1 MKERKPLGKV
11 ALNLLVTVG
20 FLAAAIGLS
29 FLLSELYDDN
39 NTFAMPVF
47 ILSVLLI
54 ARYTDGYVYGIVAAL
69 IGTFCVNLLFTYPIG
84 RFDVITAEY
93 PLTFAVMFIV
103 SMTVSTMTTTIKRV
117 EKLRFEADRAKM
129 NANLLRAIA
138 HDIRTPLASIKGAS
152 SALMDQ
158 RLTES
163 NKEELIRGIDSDA
176 QWLINMTENLL
187 TVTKVTGD
195 DVKLHKSEE
204 VLEEI
209 VGSAI
214 VRYRKN
220 SRSLPVNVTMPDA
233 ILIVPMDATLI
244 EQVLINLFE
253 NVTNHARGAT
263 AIWVDIVSEGKN
275 AKISVEDDGEG
286 IPAELMPELFEGNV
300 QKSTQRRVD
309 DTRNMGIGLSV
320 CRTIIRLHGGEME
333 AGKSSHGGAAVRFR
347 LPCEEEVENVE

>member
-1 MKERKPLGKV
+1 MKVRKPLWNV
-11 ALNLLVTVG
+11 IRNLLITAS

-47 ILSVLLI
+47 ILAVLLI

-69 IGTFCVNLLFTYPIG
+69 VGTLCVNLLFTYPIG
-84 RFDVITAEY
+84 TFDVITAEY
-93 PLTFAVMFIV
+93 PLTFAVMLIV
-103 SMTVSTMTTTIKRV
+103 STVVSTMTTTIKRV

-158 RLTES
+158 QLTEK
-163 NKEELIRGIDSDA
+163 NKEDLLKEIDSDA

-195 DVKLHKSEE
+195 DVDLHKNDE

-214 VRYRKN
+214 V
-220 SRSLPVNVTMPDA
+220 P
-233 ILIVPMDATLI
+233 
-244 EQVLINLFE
+244 
-253 NVTNHARGAT
+253 
-263 AIWVDIVSEGKN
+263 
-275 AKISVEDDGEG
+275 
-286 IPAELMPELFEGNV
+286 
-300 QKSTQRRVD
+300 
-309 DTRNMGIGLSV
+309 
-320 CRTIIRLHGGEME
+320 
-333 AGKSSHGGAAVRFR
+333 
-347 LPCEEEVENVE
+347 

>member
-1 MKERKPLGKV
+1 MKVRKPLWNV
-11 ALNLLVTVG
+11 IRNLLITAS

-47 ILSVLLI
+47 ILAVLLI

-69 IGTFCVNLLFTYPIG
+69 VGTLCVNLLFTYPIG
-84 RFDVITAEY
+84 TFDVITAEY
-93 PLTFAVMFIV
+93 PLTFAVMLIV
-103 SMTVSTMTTTIKRV
+103 STVVSTMTTTIKRV

-158 RLTES
+158 QLTEK
-163 NKEELIRGIDSDA
+163 NKEDLLKEIDSDA

-195 DVKLHKSEE
+195 DVDLHKNDE

-220 SRSLPVNVTMPDA
+220 SSALPVHVTMPDA

-253 NVTNHARGAT
+253 NVSNHAKNAT
-263 AIWVDIVSEGKN
+263 AIWVDIVLERKN
-275 AKISVEDDGEG
+275 VRISVEDDGAG

-300 QKSTQRRVD
+300 QKSTQRRAD

-333 AGKSSHGGAAVRFR
+333 AGRSSRGGAAIRFR